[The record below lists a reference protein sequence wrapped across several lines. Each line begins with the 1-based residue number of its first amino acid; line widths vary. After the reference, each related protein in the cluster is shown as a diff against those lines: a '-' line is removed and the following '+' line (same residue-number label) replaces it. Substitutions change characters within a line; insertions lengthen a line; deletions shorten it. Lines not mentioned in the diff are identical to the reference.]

1 MAEQDRDA
9 KGVSRRSA
17 LRAVG
22 VGAAAAATA
31 PLAAGDAA
39 AQAAGGKTKARFK
52 ADAEQVKTYYRVN
65 KY

>member
-22 VGAAAAATA
+22 AATAAAATA
-31 PLAAGDAA
+31 PLGASEAA
-39 AQAAGGKTKARFK
+39 AQSGDTRRKARFK
-52 ADAEQVKTYYRVN
+52 ADAEQVKTFYRVN

>member
-9 KGVSRRSA
+9 SGVSRRSA

-31 PLAAGDAA
+31 PFAAGEAA
-39 AQAAGGKTKARFK
+39 AQSTDARRKARFK
-52 ADAEQVKTYYRVN
+52 TDAEQVKTFYRVN